1 MWLSGFAL
9 IPLQFIAICSSL
21 LGFYFALAAWTNF
34 ASAQVKNI
42 HVRIPIAL
50 YAFTVSVLLEMIGVV
65 CGFTISHDLPDDRP
79 GMWLKGY
86 ALPLLLV
93 VAFVFLI
100 ISMVVVCRDSWRG
113 KRYLE
118 VGSKALLLL
127 LYSDLSGSLLADIDC
142 HCLVL
147 G

>member
-21 LGFYFALAAWTNF
+21 LGFPFVLVAWTNV
-34 ASAQVKNI
+34 ALAQVKNA
-42 HVRIPIAL
+42 HERIPIAL
-50 YAFTVSVLLEMIGVV
+50 YTFTASVLLDMVGVV

-86 ALPLLLV
+86 VLPLLLV

-100 ISMVVVCRDSWRG
+100 ISMIFARRDSRRG
-113 KRYLE
+113 KRHLE
-118 VGSKALLLL
+118 VGSKALLVI
-127 LYSDLSGSLLADIDC
+127 AI
-142 HCLVL
+142 L
-147 G
+147 GFIWFSVG

>member
-100 ISMVVVCRDSWRG
+100 ISMSLCAETLGEGRDTW
-113 KRYLE
+113 KL
-118 VGSKALLLL
+118 ALKHCLLL